1 MPEKVHDNPL
11 ETSLTVSP
19 LKETVREEKETEK
32 VDEAPPLP
40 VEEIVQRHFS
50 IDSLCNFSRLN
61 EHLESDLNKDVV
73 KHFEVHEKE
82 KLSIKW
88 TRYEIIITGVKGSRV
103 MWPKNQEVCSNIT
116 LIK

>member
-1 MPEKVHDNPL
+1 M
-11 ETSLTVSP
+11 TVSP
-19 LKETVREEKETEK
+19 PKETVREEKDTEE
-32 VDEAPPLP
+32 VDEAPLLP

-50 IDSLCNFSRLN
+50 MDSLCNFSKLN

-73 KHFEVHEKE
+73 KHFELHEKE
-82 KLSIKW
+82 KLSNKW

-103 MWPKNQEVCSNIT
+103 MWPKNKEVCSNIT